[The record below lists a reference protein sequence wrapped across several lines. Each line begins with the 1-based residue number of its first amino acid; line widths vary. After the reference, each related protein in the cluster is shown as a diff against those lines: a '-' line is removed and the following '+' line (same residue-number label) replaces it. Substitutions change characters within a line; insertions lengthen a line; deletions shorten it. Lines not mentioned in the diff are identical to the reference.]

1 VGVEELANWGGG
13 PSPGKIDCWIILF
26 LLSSALALL
35 VGSLT
40 LASNK
45 QEEEEK
51 VHSLIDI
58 SSHVCSFNFQPVKS
72 GCRLLCP

>member
-1 VGVEELANWGGG
+1 VQWEWKNWPLGGGG
-13 PSPGKIDCWIILF
+13 PSQGKIDCWIILF

-40 LASNK
+40 LVSNK
-45 QEEEEK
+45 QEEEEEETK

-58 SSHVCSFNFQPVKS
+58 SSHVCSFN
-72 GCRLLCP
+72 L